1 MIGRSGFHG
10 LLRNLRV
17 SPWTRR
23 SLTESLLLNR
33 AERTSTSRKSAAK
46 SSARPL
52 SPSASLTSRAWEAA
66 ISSTLRKKAPDKV
79 KAP

>member
-1 MIGRSGFHG
+1 MIGRIGFHG

-33 AERTSTSRKSAAK
+33 AEQTTASSKSAEK
-46 SSARPL
+46 PL
-52 SPSASLTSRAWEAA
+52 SPSASLTRRAREAS
-66 ISSTLRKKAPDKV
+66 ILSTRHKDKV
-79 KAP
+79 P

>member
-1 MIGRSGFHG
+1 MLGRSGFHG

-33 AERTSTSRKSAAK
+33 AEQTTASSKSAEQPGAT
-46 SSARPL
+46 PL
-52 SPSASLTSRAWEAA
+52 SPSASLTRRAREAS
-66 ISSTLRKKAPDKV
+66 ILSTRHKDKS
-79 KAP
+79 P

>member
-23 SLTESLLLNR
+23 SLTESLLLGR
-33 AERTSTSRKSAAK
+33 AQRNSASSGTTAK
-46 SSARPL
+46 EGKKPL
-52 SPSASLTSRAWEAA
+52 SPSASLITRAWEAA
-66 ISSTLRKKAPDKV
+66 VAARLRKDKEKAS
-79 KAP
+79 